1 MKQWFSI
8 LMAMLLMVTAT
19 ACGTTTEEPADTA
32 PTTTT
37 TAPNVETAIKIEDI
51 SWELTTEKDGKD
63 SYLAIAYTNNSTYTL
78 LSFKLKFIEK
88 EDLTKDQ
95 RDAYWAALE
104 KSQGED
110 AVANLREMRAMQEM
124 EGSLGLLLY
133 AKDANQT
140 KPGASGSARCLLN
153 DQLESKNVVFPE
165 LYTPYIAEMEYK
177 EGDKTVLIHY
187 NFLNKRYS
195 VR

>member
-8 LMAMLLMVTAT
+8 LMAALLVFTAT
-19 ACGTTTEEPADTA
+19 ACGTNAEDAATTT
-32 PTTTT
+32 TTTT
-37 TAPNVETAIKIEDI
+37 TAPAVETAIKIEDI

-63 SYLAIAYTNNSTYTL
+63 SYLAIAYTNNSAYTL
-78 LSFKLKFIEK
+78 LSFKMKFIEK
-88 EDLTKDQ
+88 EDLTKEQ

-104 KSQGED
+104 KSQGEE
-110 AVANLREMRAMQEM
+110 AVDTLREMRAMQEM

-177 EGDKTVLIHY
+177 EGDETVLIHY